1 MQRVEKLEKE
11 NEENVKK
18 YREVQR
24 KLNDVQRR
32 LENSPANVILLAGLR
47 KDSVKIQSNINI
59 LQRKIKKLNTTKQNE
74 QTKNSQLLD
83 YYKAQVL
90 VKP

>member
-1 MQRVEKLEKE
+1 
-11 NEENVKK
+11 
-18 YREVQR
+18 
-24 KLNDVQRR
+24 
-32 LENSPANVILLAGLR
+32 LENSSANVVLLAGLK

-74 QTKNSQLLD
+74 QTKNAQLLD

-90 VKP
+90 TKL